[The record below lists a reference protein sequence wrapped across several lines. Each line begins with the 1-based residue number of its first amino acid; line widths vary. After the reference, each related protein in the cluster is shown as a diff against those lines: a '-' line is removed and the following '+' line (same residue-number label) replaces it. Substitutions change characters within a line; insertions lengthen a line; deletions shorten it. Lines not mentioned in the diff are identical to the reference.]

1 MTRVGDIYA
10 LASSQR
16 ARLCEQPRHYCEN
29 DIECNKDKTNNIATK
44 KNIGFVIENDIINFQ
59 YLQKQ

>member
-1 MTRVGDIYA
+1 MTRTGDIYA
-10 LASSQR
+10 LASSQWVG
-16 ARLCEQPRHYCEN
+16 EQPRYNN

-59 YLQKQ
+59 YL